1 MVALVVDE
9 GEEVVD
15 GEEVD
20 EEVDEEVEVVPVL
33 VAAVVGV
40 PLLQKQVN

>member
-1 MVALVVDE
+1 MVTVVALVVDE
-9 GEEVVD
+9 GEEGVD
-15 GEEVD
+15 G
-20 EEVDEEVEVVPVL
+20 EVEVVPVL